1 MRRPRNSG
9 GQPPPGERV
18 SPALLQRC
26 RDGDES
32 AWSELVEVTYREVYG
47 LCLRI
52 LQNPD
57 DAAEATQDAYL
68 KAWRGLA
75 RFREESAFTTWLYR
89 IAANAA
95 ISRHRS
101 RRRRRSREADM
112 GEEGLADI
120 ASTTSTEESASARMD
135 LRELEVAVASLPEHY
150 RLPLLMRDVYGLSTV
165 EVADQLKISE
175 TATKVRIHRA
185 RKMLKD
191 KMVGSKTEDER

>member
-1 MRRPRNSG
+1 MWRPKSSG
-9 GQPPPGERV
+9 GEAPGERV
-18 SPALLQRC
+18 SQALLQRC
-26 RDGDES
+26 RDGDEA

-68 KAWRGLA
+68 KAWRGLS
-75 RFREESAFTTWLYR
+75 RFRGDSAFTTWLYR
-89 IAANAA
+89 IASNAA

-101 RRRRRSREADM
+101 RHRRRSREADM
-112 GEEGLADI
+112 GDEGLADI

-135 LRELEVAVASLPEHY
+135 LKDLDKAVASLPEIY
-150 RLPLLMRDVYGLSTV
+150 RVPLLMRDVYGLSTE
-165 EVADQLKISE
+165 EVAAELKISE

-191 KMVGSKTEDER
+191 KMFGTRTEEER

>member
-9 GQPPPGERV
+9 GEPPGERV
-18 SPALLQRC
+18 PEALLQRC

-32 AWSELVEVTYREVYG
+32 AWSELVDVTYREVYG

-52 LQNPD
+52 LRNPD

-68 KAWRGLA
+68 KAWRGLS
-75 RFREESAFTTWLYR
+75 RFRGDSAFTTWLYR

-101 RRRRRSREADM
+101 RKRRRLREADVDD
-112 GEEGLADI
+112 EALSAI
-120 ASTTSTEESASARMD
+120 ASGSSTEDTASGRMD
-135 LRELEVAVASLPEHY
+135 LADLEVAVASLPEHY
-150 RLPLLMRDVYGLSTV
+150 RLPLLMRDVYGLSTE
-165 EVADQLKISE
+165 EVASQLKISE

-191 KMVGSKTEDER
+191 KMFGTRTEDER

>member
-9 GQPPPGERV
+9 GESPGERV
-18 SPALLQRC
+18 PEVLLQRC
-26 RDGDES
+26 RDGDEQ

-52 LQNPD
+52 LRNPD

-68 KAWRGLA
+68 KAWRGLS
-75 RFREESAFTTWLYR
+75 RFRGDSAFTTWLYR

-101 RRRRRSREADM
+101 RKRRRQREADVDD
-112 GEEGLADI
+112 EALSAI
-120 ASTTSTEESASARMD
+120 ASSSSTEESVSGRMD
-135 LRELEVAVASLPEHY
+135 LEELDVAVAALPEIY
-150 RLPLLMRDVYGLSTV
+150 RLPLLMRDVYGLSTE
-165 EVADQLKISE
+165 EVAAQLKISE

-191 KMVGSKTEDER
+191 KMFGTRIDDR

>member
-1 MRRPRNSG
+1 VKRPRNSG
-9 GQPPPGERV
+9 GETPGERV
-18 SPALLQRC
+18 SEALLQRC

-32 AWSELVEVTYREVYG
+32 AWTELVDATYREVYA

-52 LQNPD
+52 LRNPD

-75 RFREESAFTTWLYR
+75 RFRGDSAFTTWLYR

-101 RRRRRSREADM
+101 RQRRRSRESDV
-112 GEEGLADI
+112 GEDGLADI
-120 ASTTSTEESASARMD
+120 ASPASTEDSASARMD
-135 LRELEVAVASLPEHY
+135 LRELERAVASLPELY
-150 RLPLLMRDVYGLSTV
+150 RLPLVMRDVYGLSTD
-165 EVADQLKISE
+165 EVAQELKISE

-185 RKMLKD
+185 RKMLKSQMFD
-191 KMVGSKTEDER
+191 QTEEEER